1 MHHQCKCSVNGVV
14 FRSFS
19 WYKGQSPLW
28 KGVPSCTRPRRRRRA
43 RGVCAHAQQQPK
55 ARAFSTPT
63 QCRLALAAVVL
74 HDVGSRLAEG
84 CQRPRAA
91 PTAGH
96 ARHPRPAARGHARPK
111 TNRSAGRHY
120 QSRPKE
126 GRARDRRRLLS
137 KNWPC
142 KAGTYNEQPYAL
154 HWRLYEGCYY
164 YICTTRWL

>member
-63 QCRLALAAVVL
+63 QCRLAQAAVVL
-74 HDVGSRLAEG
+74 HDVGSWQAKAAEG
-84 CQRPRAA
+84 RA
-91 PTAGH
+91 
-96 ARHPRPAARGHARPK
+96 RPAARGHARPK
-111 TNRSAGRHY
+111 TSRSRGRHY

-142 KAGTYNEQPYAL
+142 KAGTYNEPYAL